1 MLEWGR
7 NRALNLIWSD
17 VSSVIGCK
25 LPGPTSQPTAMLPI
39 KTGIPAARGRRD
51 VKYNEGA
58 ELDPSQMGGGGRG
71 SGGKIAIGGG
81 AGLIILVLALLF
93 GINPGD
99 ILGGAPQAEPEQS
112 SNQSPFAQC
121 TRGSDINAN
130 RDCRFVAYTNSIQD
144 YWNDNVQGYQ
154 TIKVQTFSGSTNTAC
169 GHATSAVGP
178 FYCPGD
184 TTVYLDL
191 GFFDQLTGQL
201 GAEGGDAAE
210 AYVLA
215 HEFGHHIQN
224 LTGTMRRVQ
233 SSGQGTGPTSPGV
246 RLELQ
251 ADCYAGVWFRHATE
265 DPQSPITQ
273 VTQDDLDRAVDAAQ
287 AVGDDRIQQ
296 KMQGQVSPETWTHG
310 SAAMRRQWLAQ
321 GFSTGDPNKC
331 DTFARNA
338 LN

>member
-1 MLEWGR
+1 
-7 NRALNLIWSD
+7 
-17 VSSVIGCK
+17 
-25 LPGPTSQPTAMLPI
+25 MLPI
-39 KTGIPAARGRRD
+39 KAGIGVARDWSD
-51 VKYNEGA
+51 VKYKEGA
-58 ELDPSQMGGGGRG
+58 ELDPSQMGGGRGG

-81 AGLIILVLALLF
+81 AGLIILIIALLF

-99 ILGGAPQAEPEQS
+99 ILGGTPQAGPEQS
-112 SNQSPFAQC
+112 ANPSQFAQC
-121 TRGSDINAN
+121 TRGADINTD
-130 RDCRFVAYTNSIQD
+130 RDCRFVAYTNSIQE
-144 YWNDNVQGYQ
+144 YWNDNLQGYQ
-154 TIKVQTFSGSTNTAC
+154 EIQVVTFTGSVNTAC

-178 FYCPGD
+178 FYCPAD
-184 TTVYLDL
+184 STVYLDL
-191 GFFDQLTGQL
+191 EFFDQLTGQL
-201 GAEGGDAAE
+201 GAQGGDAAE

-233 SSGQGTGPTSPGV
+233 GGQGSGPSSPAV

-265 DPQSPITQ
+265 DPESPISE
-273 VTQDDLDRAVDAAQ
+273 VTQDDLRRAVDAAQ
-287 AVGDDRIQQ
+287 AVGDDRIQE

-310 SAAMRRQWLAQ
+310 SAAMRRQWLAH
-321 GFSTGDPNKC
+321 GFNTGDPNQC

>member
-1 MLEWGR
+1 
-7 NRALNLIWSD
+7 
-17 VSSVIGCK
+17 
-25 LPGPTSQPTAMLPI
+25 MLPI
-39 KTGIPAARGRRD
+39 KAGIPVARGRRD

-58 ELDPSQMGGGGRG
+58 QLDPSQMGGGRGG

-81 AGLIILVLALLF
+81 AGLIVLLLALLF
-93 GINPGD
+93 GLNPGD
-99 ILGGAPQAEPEQS
+99 ILGGAQPAGPEESANPSQ
-112 SNQSPFAQC
+112 FAQC
-121 TRGSDINAN
+121 TRGSDINTD

-144 YWNDNVQGYQ
+144 YWNDTVQGYQ
-154 TIKVQTFSGSTNTAC
+154 EIQVQTFTGSINTAC

-178 FYCPGD
+178 FYCPAD

-191 GFFDQLTGQL
+191 DFFDQLTGQL
-201 GAEGGDAAE
+201 GAQGGDAAE

-224 LTGTMRRVQ
+224 LTGTMQRVQ
-233 SSGQGTGPTSPGV
+233 SSGPGTGPRSPAV

-265 DPQSPITQ
+265 DPQSPISE
-273 VTQDDLDRAVDAAQ
+273 VTQEDLARAVDAAQ
-287 AVGDDRIQQ
+287 AVGDDRIQE
-296 KMQGQVSPETWTHG
+296 KMQGQVSPENWTHG
-310 SAAMRRQWLAQ
+310 SAAMRRQWLAH
-321 GFSTGDPNKC
+321 GFNTGDPNKC